1 MWGQPHGHG
10 CGFDQSKLGRYLGDI
25 WADLGVFRRI
35 WADLG
40 STVRLRGMGTELM
53 GTILIRAS
61 GVPRKIVTLLLGSW
75 WP

>member
-40 STVRLRGMGTELM
+40 SIWANLLWLT
-53 GTILIRAS
+53 
-61 GVPRKIVTLLLGSW
+61 TLFLHI
-75 WP
+75 